1 MFFKHIASIQKVL
14 KFKSDVINTH
24 IKCRNSY
31 AEAWLL
37 GLLSSLFSKS
47 GKPLLYI
54 VFQLRMFSFFKT
66 DVLQK
71 QILLHKHFLFMIQS
85 TPPAPGSAEQWLTL
99 VYKTDPCIHHTQKQ
113 DVELGL
119 YLLSSHWNTFKSWL
133 IIH

>member
-24 IKCRNSY
+24 IKCRNTY
-31 AEAWLL
+31 AETCLL

-71 QILLHKHFLFMIQS
+71 QILLHKHFLFSPHPQ
-85 TPPAPGSAEQWLTL
+85 PL
-99 VYKTDPCIHHTQKQ
+99 VLLNSDSHLCTKQIRAYTIHKNRMWSWACICFQVIGTHIRA
-113 DVELGL
+113 D
-119 YLLSSHWNTFKSWL
+119 
-133 IIH
+133 